1 MSTVFREKKNAI
13 QLSGNGNPNFPPHVH
28 EAIELMYIKS
38 GSGTAHCDGEAYR
51 LQAGDFFL
59 VFPNQIHSY
68 DGFGPDGNCMLA
80 IANPA
85 TLTLHTAVF
94 REKLPL
100 SARYRGGEGDGNL
113 LRMLHILLEEHER
126 GVPADVLAS
135 ILSAAVAMLL
145 EHYALTD
152 GRTGQSCA
160 HTILL
165 YCKTHYKEALTVER
179 LSRELHISRSH
190 ISHLFNERFRISLP
204 EYINSLRLADA
215 VRLLDEGGY
224 SVTEVAQRAGFQ
236 TIRTFNRAFLKRF
249 GVSPRQFRQEK
260 TPAEADVERG

>member
-1 MSTVFREKKNAI
+1 MSTVFREQKNAI
-13 QLSGNGNPNFPPHVH
+13 QLSGNGNPNFPPHIH
-28 EAIELMYIKS
+28 EAIELMYIKH
-38 GSGTAHCDGEAYR
+38 GNGIAHCDGETYR

-68 DGFGPDGNCMLA
+68 DGFEPDSTCLLA
-80 IANPA
+80 IANPG
-85 TLTLHTAVF
+85 TLTPHTTVF

-100 SARYRGGEGDGNL
+100 SARYRRGARDDNL
-113 LRMLHILLEEHER
+113 LRMLHILLEENEQGAHAE
-126 GVPADVLAS
+126 VLAS
-135 ILSAAVAMLL
+135 ILSTVVAMLL
-145 EHYALTD
+145 ERSALTD
-152 GRTGQSCA
+152 GRNDQSCA

-165 YCKTHYKEALTVER
+165 YCKTHYKEVLTVER

-215 VRLLDEGGY
+215 VRMLDQGGH

-260 TPAEADVERG
+260 MPAQADADRN